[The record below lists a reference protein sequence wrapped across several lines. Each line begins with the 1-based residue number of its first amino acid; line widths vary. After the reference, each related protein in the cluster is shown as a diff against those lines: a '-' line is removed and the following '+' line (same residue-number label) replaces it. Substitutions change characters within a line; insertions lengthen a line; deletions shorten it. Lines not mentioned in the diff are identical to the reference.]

1 MMQGIKSFFSN
12 VGRFFAR
19 SDLDGVDAYEMEAI
33 ARDIGVTSA
42 DLYRLE
48 RQSAF
53 NPLLLPQR
61 MSQEGIDASVVQAE
75 WPPVWKDLQRVC
87 ALCENKSVCAH
98 DLQHAPD
105 AGDWRRYCGNEGTFS
120 TLHTNAA

>member
-1 MMQGIKSFFSN
+1 MIQGIKVIFRN
-12 VGRFFAR
+12 LGRFFAR
-19 SDLDGVDAYEMEAI
+19 SDLDRIDAHEMEAI
-33 ARDIGVTSA
+33 ARDIGVSAA

-61 MSQEGIDASVVQAE
+61 MSQEGIDAAVVQAE

-87 ALCENKSVCAH
+87 ALCESKDVCQY
-98 DLQHAPD
+98 DLQHAPN
-105 AGDWRRYCGNEGTFS
+105 AEGWHRYCGNEGTLA
-120 TLHTNAA
+120 TLHTRAA